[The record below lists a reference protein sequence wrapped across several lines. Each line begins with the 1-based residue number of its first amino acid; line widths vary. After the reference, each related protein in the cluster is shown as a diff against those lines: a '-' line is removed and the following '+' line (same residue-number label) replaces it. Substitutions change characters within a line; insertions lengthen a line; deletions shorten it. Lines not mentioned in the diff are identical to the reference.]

1 MKWYQA
7 IVKRVF
13 NGILLF
19 LLPVMVLVFVMEKA
33 ITLLQK
39 VIHPIKEHL
48 PNESVMGVGLF
59 TVISVLLIL
68 LICYLAGVL
77 AESKTIKSLMAL
89 LEDNLLVFIPGYAM
103 MKSRASEAIGETDD
117 KWKAVLIGDND
128 EWKLGIEVDRQP
140 GGYCTVFFPEPPDA
154 KSGEMKLVHES
165 KLKPLNMPVS
175 KLVNIIRKYGHGA
188 ANLAK
193 NEQ

>member
-1 MKWYQA
+1 
-7 IVKRVF
+7 
-13 NGILLF
+13 
-19 LLPVMVLVFVMEKA
+19 MVLVFVMEKA

-175 KLVNIIRKYGHGA
+175 KLVKIIRKYGHGA

>member
-7 IVKRVF
+7 IIKRVF

-48 PNESVMGVGLF
+48 PNESVIGVGLF

-117 KWKAVLIGDND
+117 RWKAVLIGDND
-128 EWKLGIEVDRQP
+128 EWELGIEVGRQP

-175 KLVNIIRKYGHGA
+175 KLVNIIRKYGHCP

-193 NEQ
+193 NVR

>member
-154 KSGEMKLVHES
+154 KSGEVKLVHES

-175 KLVNIIRKYGHGA
+175 KLVNIIRKYGLGA

-193 NEQ
+193 NVQ

>member
-7 IVKRVF
+7 IIKRVF

-48 PNESVMGVGLF
+48 PNESVIGVGLF

-117 KWKAVLIGDND
+117 RWKAVLIGDND
-128 EWKLGIEVDRQP
+128 EWELGIEVGRQP

-175 KLVNIIRKYGHGA
+175 KLVNIIRKYGHCA

-193 NEQ
+193 NVR